1 MYKLLMFKLKDLPSE
16 EISSVK
22 EVTTCDRLRTN
33 YSNCFHHII
42 GQEI

>member
-1 MYKLLMFKLKDLPSE
+1 MYKLLMFKFKYLPSGA
-16 EISSVK
+16 ISSVK